1 MLFSSPFSVFG
12 ASDASGD
19 EANVPPGADHCRRT
33 QLHPP
38 VFNILS
44 DRRGGRTAWS
54 CTVTIPGQRLVQAR
68 FWYDGQYVSNAKED
82 AAEVALQQLT
92 GGGPSM
98 APRGGSN
105 GIMGG
110 MGMDGG
116 MGGGPQG
123 RGWSGRMAV

>member
-1 MLFSSPFSVFG
+1 MSPATSSAGLIS
-12 ASDASGD
+12 ATWQ
-19 EANVPPGADHCRRT
+19 EKLQDHCRRA

-92 GGGPSM
+92 GGGPGSSNV
-98 APRGGSN
+98 PRSGSN
-105 GIMGG
+105 GMLAGMAMGG
-110 MGMDGG
+110 VDG
-116 MGGGPQG
+116 MGGSAQG
-123 RGWSGRMAV
+123 RGWAGRMMV

>member
-1 MLFSSPFSVFG
+1 M
-12 ASDASGD
+12 
-19 EANVPPGADHCRRT
+19 
-33 QLHPP
+33 
-38 VFNILS
+38 FNILS

-92 GGGPSM
+92 GGGPGAASGPSTM
-98 APRGGSN
+98 PRGGSN

-110 MGMDGG
+110 MGMEG
-116 MGGGPQG
+116 G
-123 RGWSGRMAV
+123 RGWAGRMAV